1 MRTLYIKCG
10 GKSIPRPFSKKL
22 ESSISLDQKA
32 KVLYSL
38 ILLYANFRAV
48 KIQWNQAADHLV
60 LPYIKPV

>member
-1 MRTLYIKCG
+1 MWWKNRPILK
-10 GKSIPRPFSKKL
+10 PFSKKL

-48 KIQWNQAADHLV
+48 EI
-60 LPYIKPV
+60 

>member
-1 MRTLYIKCG
+1 MRNIFVEKLYIKCG
-10 GKSIPRPFSKKL
+10 EKTIPRPFSKKL

-48 KIQWNQAADHLV
+48 EI
-60 LPYIKPV
+60 